1 MDTDEINERLEDA
14 RTSGVGHYCFY
25 VEDKAGISPSNFY
38 WYGSEKELLNALA
51 EDIGCLLI
59 EKKNLK
65 EIKAFNE
72 EMTAIVDSVKRKR
85 TESFFELQKRISV
98 MLQDFKDL
106 TLLEINYIGS
116 YDLLVSGTEIM
127 ERVIRNNFRYGNSDE
142 QKIKSPPIK
151 EHEID
156 EFNEYISNPI
166 ESL

>member
-1 MDTDEINERLEDA
+1 
-14 RTSGVGHYCFY
+14 
-25 VEDKAGISPSNFY
+25 
-38 WYGSEKELLNALA
+38 
-51 EDIGCLLI
+51 
-59 EKKNLK
+59 
-65 EIKAFNE
+65 
-72 EMTAIVDSVKRKR
+72 
-85 TESFFELQKRISV
+85 